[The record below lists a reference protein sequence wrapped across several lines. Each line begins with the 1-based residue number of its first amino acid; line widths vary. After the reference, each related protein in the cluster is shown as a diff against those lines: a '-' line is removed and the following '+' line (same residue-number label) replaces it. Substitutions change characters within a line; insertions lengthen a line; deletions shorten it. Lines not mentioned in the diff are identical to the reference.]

1 MRHEIFMKERT
12 TMEQDKWNA
21 ISPKHYKEIVPGYS
35 YMKIMKYLLEPFK
48 GVEAH
53 LVGHMCKYIFRYGKK
68 DNKTQELGKVIWYAT
83 WLMLDQGAD
92 PDALRKSVE
101 EAINDQK
108 V

>member
-1 MRHEIFMKERT
+1 MRHETFMKERT
-12 TMEQDKWNA
+12 TMEQDKWTA

-35 YMKIMKYLLEPFK
+35 YMRIMKYLLEPFK

-53 LVGHMCKYIFRYGKK
+53 LVGHMCKYIFR
-68 DNKTQELGKVIWYAT
+68 IWYAT

-101 EAINDQK
+101 EAINDQN